1 MINEKR
7 KYLPVF
13 HILCSSAAYFKSKLT
28 AMSIFSL
35 LNYISVVLG
44 VYTWRTAAFF
54 VVLIF
59 AYALWSYFFR
69 FYFDK
74 KPYLEF
80 KSMTS
85 SLSPSTKILVLSF
98 VIMTILILLPFI
110 LPFLGLGDAEYYMHF
125 LNDKEMLNAVVGVVS
140 IFLAPFIFF
149 RPFFAWIASI
159 LGNNKSLKFAFYHT
173 QGNYKPI
180 VCLLLI
186 LNIPYVILEQIC
198 QVLDL
203 PAFIFYLLISPLI
216 VYANIIM
223 ARCYEFFFIE
233 D

>member
-1 MINEKR
+1 MKNGKIK
-7 KYLPVF
+7 KLPVF
-13 HILCSSAAYFKSKLT
+13 TILGDSFHYFNSKPL
-28 AMSIFSL
+28 AMLIFSI

-44 VYTWRTAAFF
+44 AYTWRTAAFF

-69 FYFDK
+69 FYFGK

-85 SLSPSTKILVLSF
+85 SLAPSTKILVLSF
-98 VIMTILILLPFI
+98 AIMTFLIFLPFI
-110 LPFLGLGDAEYYMHF
+110 LPFLGFGDTEYYLRF
-125 LNDKEMLNAVVGVVS
+125 LNDKQMLDAILGIIS
-140 IFLAPFIFF
+140 IFIAPFMFF
-149 RPFFAWIASI
+149 RPFFAWIASV
-159 LGNNKSLKFAFYHT
+159 LGNNKSLGFAFYHT
-173 QGNYKPI
+173 QGNYKQI

-186 LNIPYVILEQIC
+186 LNIPYVILEQIS
-198 QVLDL
+198 QYF
-203 PAFIFYLLISPLI
+203 AFPPYLFYLVLSPLL

-223 ARCYEFFFIE
+223 ARCYAFFFIE

>member
-1 MINEKR
+1 MNQEKI

-13 HILCSSAAYFKSKLT
+13 HILASSLSYFKTKPL
-28 AMSIFSL
+28 AMSVFCL
-35 LNYISVVLG
+35 LNYISILLG

-69 FYFDK
+69 FYFGR

-80 KSMTS
+80 KSMAT
-85 SLSPSTKILVLSF
+85 SLSPSTKILVLTF
-98 VIMTILILLPFI
+98 AITTFLIFLPFI
-110 LPFLGLGDAEYYMHF
+110 LPFLGLGDTDYYLRF
-125 LNDKEMLNAVVGVVS
+125 LNDKEMLDMVLGVISVF
-140 IFLAPFIFF
+140 IAPFMFF
-149 RPFFAWIASI
+149 RPFFAWIASV
-159 LGNNKSLKFAFYHT
+159 LGNNKSLRFAFYHT
-173 QGNYKPI
+173 KGNYKQI

-186 LNIPYVILEQIC
+186 LNIPYVILEQIH
-198 QVLDL
+198 QYYML
-203 PAFIFYLLISPLI
+203 PESIYYFILSPLI

-223 ARCYEFFFIE
+223 ARCYEFFFIQ

>member
-1 MINEKR
+1 MKNEKR

-13 HILCSSAAYFKSKLT
+13 NILLSSGAYFKSKLA
-28 AMSIFSL
+28 AMTVFSL
-35 LNYISVVLG
+35 LNYISILLG

-98 VIMTILILLPFI
+98 VIMTLLILLPFI
-110 LPFLGLGDAEYYMHF
+110 LPFLGLGDTEYYMQF
-125 LNDKEMLNAVVGVVS
+125 FNDK
-140 IFLAPFIFF
+140 
-149 RPFFAWIASI
+149 
-159 LGNNKSLKFAFYHT
+159 
-173 QGNYKPI
+173 
-180 VCLLLI
+180 
-186 LNIPYVILEQIC
+186 
-198 QVLDL
+198 
-203 PAFIFYLLISPLI
+203 
-216 VYANIIM
+216 
-223 ARCYEFFFIE
+223 
-233 D
+233 

>member
-13 HILCSSAAYFKSKLT
+13 HILCSSGAYFKSKLI
-28 AMSIFSL
+28 AMTVFSL
-35 LNYISVVLG
+35 LNYVSILLG

-85 SLSPSTKILVLSF
+85 SLSPSTKILVLTF
-98 VIMTILILLPFI
+98 VIMTFLLLLPFI
-110 LPFLGLGDAEYYMHF
+110 LPFLGLGDTEYYMQF
-125 LNDKEMLNAVVGVVS
+125 LNDQEMLNAIVGVVS
-140 IFLAPFIFF
+140 IFLAPFMFF
-149 RPFFAWIASI
+149 RPFFAWIASA
-159 LGNNKSLKFAFYHT
+159 LGYNKSLKFAFYHT
-173 QGNYKPI
+173 QGNYKQI

-186 LNIPYVILEQIC
+186 LNIPFVILEQIS
-198 QVLDL
+198 QYF
-203 PAFIFYLLISPLI
+203 AFPPYLFYLLLSPLI

-223 ARCYEFFFIE
+223 ARCYEFFFVE